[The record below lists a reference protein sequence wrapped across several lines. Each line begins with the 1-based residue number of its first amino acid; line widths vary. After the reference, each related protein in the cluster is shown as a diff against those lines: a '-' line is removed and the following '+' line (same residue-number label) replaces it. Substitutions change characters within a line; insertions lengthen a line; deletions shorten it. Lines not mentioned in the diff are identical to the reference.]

1 MNTQIETLYDVLILG
16 GGPSGLTAAIYTA
29 RATLKTL
36 VIGGAPS
43 GGQLTLTS
51 EVENF
56 PGFPNGIQGLDLI
69 QACKDQALKFGTVH
83 VEENVTKV
91 SGTFETGFSVET
103 DGHNIYKGKSII
115 IATGASAK
123 WLNIESEQRL
133 RGKGV
138 SACATCDGFFFKEKV
153 TAVIGA
159 GDAAMED
166 ATFLTKFSP
175 KVHVLVRGKK
185 EEMKASKYML
195 NKALANPKIE
205 FHYNTEVAEILGDAS
220 VDGLKVKNNI
230 TNEIITLPDVKG
242 VFVAIGHSPN
252 TKFLEGFLELGKFG
266 YVVVTE
272 NTLSSVKGVFVAGD
286 VADYRYRQAVS
297 AAGLGC
303 MAALDVEKFLASHED
318 K

>member
-1 MNTQIETLYDVLILG
+1 MNTNTDTLYDVLILG

-29 RATLKTL
+29 RASLKTL

-69 QACKDQALKFGTVH
+69 QSFKDQALKFGTIH
-83 VEENVTKV
+83 AEENVVKV
-91 SGTFETGFSVET
+91 MGTFESGFSVET
-103 DGHNIYKGKSII
+103 DGHNVYKGKSVI

-123 WLNIESEQRL
+123 WLNIESETRL

-175 KVHVLVRGKK
+175 KVYVLVRGKK
-185 EEMKASKYML
+185 EDMKASKYML
-195 NKALANPKIE
+195 NKALQNPKIE
-205 FHYNTEVAEILGDAS
+205 FLYNTEVVEILGTSS
-220 VDGLKVKNNI
+220 VDGLKIVSNLTKEEKI
-230 TNEIITLPDVKG
+230 LADVKG

-252 TKFLEGFLELGKFG
+252 TKFLEGFVELGKFG
-266 YVVVTE
+266 YVSVTE
-272 NTLSSVKGVFVAGD
+272 NTLSSVEGVFVAGD

-303 MAALDVEKFLASHED
+303 MAALDVEKFLASHE
-318 K
+318 